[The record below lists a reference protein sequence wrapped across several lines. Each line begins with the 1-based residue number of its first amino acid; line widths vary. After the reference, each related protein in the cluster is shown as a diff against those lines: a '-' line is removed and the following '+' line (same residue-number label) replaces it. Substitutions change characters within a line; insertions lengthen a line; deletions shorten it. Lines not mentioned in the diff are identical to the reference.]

1 MYVPILVSMASG
13 SSLSCSAIDLDADG
27 GKNSGFG
34 SVKLSCKFKP
44 LNKNFTLGCNSQAL
58 VYA

>member
-13 SSLSCSAIDLDADG
+13 RSLSCSAIDLDADG
-27 GKNSGFG
+27 GKNLGFV
-34 SVKLSCKFKP
+34 SVKLVANSNA

-58 VYA
+58 VYP